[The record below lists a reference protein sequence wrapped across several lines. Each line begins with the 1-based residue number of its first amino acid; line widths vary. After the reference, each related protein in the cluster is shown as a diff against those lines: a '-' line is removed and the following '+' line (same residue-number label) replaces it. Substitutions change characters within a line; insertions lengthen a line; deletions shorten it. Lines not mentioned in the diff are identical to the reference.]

1 MKVIDYIKEN
11 LNLDLV
17 ANMIVYP
24 EKARDMGTSYEI
36 WIAKDIH
43 GNNLHIYE
51 YSKQEAVKRVKEYLE
66 SEVEG

>member
-17 ANMIVYP
+17 ANMLMYP
-24 EKARDMGTSYEI
+24 EKARDMGTSYKI
-36 WIAKDIH
+36 WMTKDIH

-51 YSKQEAVKRVKEYLE
+51 DLKQNEFCL
-66 SEVEG
+66 